1 MTDIAELR
9 DGAKNIHSIGPDRAA
24 GLLTAA
30 ADAIDALRRDFAEA
44 RQLASRYGI
53 ELGPHFAAHGE
64 HARTTGELRSN
75 IPYLGTEPLVER
87 ASIPEARR
95 LLGIANDPTIHVV
108 GEERGCQPGTC
119 LAEPRCRNRAEMR
132 AAHGTP
138 AEFAASIARA
148 APELLGSEAERAI
161 VTYNAAWADATEPSA
176 EVQRALNSELSAM
189 GCNPAS
195 ATQAEFKRA
204 LWSALHP
211 ILVLR
216 GDPPTLTKLGFEPGQ
231 SIPGKLLHKHVW
243 SESGDGCWDC
253 LLSLGRLGVPVYR
266 VPDLGIDVAL
276 TFPRE
281 LLEGLVL
288 EVREVDGK
296 RAGYLRLVRVED
308 LSTPIGAPSLAIAEQ
323 FDAEA
328 HAAAEDPGTPGDGQ
342 GVDLWPGSGLPPL
355 LSSRFKLSRDPAS
368 YDPENPRPDPTL
380 ESDKADPGLMRDEMD
395 DPRFPV
401 E

>member
-1 MTDIAELR
+1 MTDIDTADLR
-9 DGAKNIHSIGPDRAA
+9 DGATNIHSIGPDRAA
-24 GLLTAA
+24 GLLTTA

-64 HARTTGELRSN
+64 RARKTGEIRSN
-75 IPYLGTEPLVER
+75 IPYLGTE
-87 ASIPEARR
+87 ARR
-95 LLGIANDPTIHVV
+95 LLRIANDPTIHVV

-148 APELLGSEAERAI
+148 APELMGSEAERAI
-161 VTYNAAWADATEPSA
+161 VTYNAAWAAATEPSA
-176 EVQRALNSELSAM
+176 EIQWALNSELAAM
-189 GCNPAS
+189 GCDPAL

-204 LWSALHP
+204 LWSAS
-211 ILVLR
+211 
-216 GDPPTLTKLGFEPGQ
+216 GQ
-231 SIPGKLLHKHVW
+231 PLPGKLLHKHVW

-266 VPDLGIDVAL
+266 VPYLGTDVAL

-296 RAGYLRLVRVED
+296 QAGYLRLVRVAYEA
-308 LSTPIGAPSLAIAEQ
+308 TCAACEGEQ
-323 FDAEA
+323 FDGAICNACGDHVELTA
-328 HAAAEDPGTPGDGQ
+328 NGDGTFRRVYHSSAQIKQFEQAERFQ
-342 GVDLWPGSGLPPL
+342 GLD
-355 LSSRFKLSRDPAS
+355 D
-368 YDPENPRPDPTL
+368 
-380 ESDKADPGLMRDEMD
+380 SDRE
-395 DPRFPV
+395 
-401 E
+401 

>member
-1 MTDIAELR
+1 MTLQDRL
-9 DGAKNIHSIGPDRAA
+9 RAA
-24 GLLTAA
+24 AQTFSEHPPTFGLFLEA
-30 ADAIDALRRDFAEA
+30 ADALDALRSDLADARLIAGRHSTEA
-44 RQLASRYGI
+44 RAFI
-53 ELGPHFAAHGE
+53 
-64 HARTTGELRSN
+64 TT
-75 IPYLGTEPLVER
+75 
-87 ASIPEARR
+87 
-95 LLGIANDPTIHVV
+95 

-161 VTYNAAWADATEPSA
+161 VTYNAAWADANEPSA

-204 LWSALHP
+204 LWSAFHQL
-211 ILVLR
+211 L
-216 GDPPTLTKLGFEPGQ
+216 
-231 SIPGKLLHKHVW
+231 PGKLLHKHVW

-266 VPDLGIDVAL
+266 VPDLGTDVAL

-296 RAGYLRLVRVED
+296 LAGYLRLVRVED
-308 LSTPIGAPSLAIAEQ
+308 LSTPIGAPSLAVAEQ

-328 HAAAEDPGTPGDGQ
+328 RAAAEEPGTLGDGQ

-355 LSSRFKLSRDPAS
+355 MSATTIGALRRFAPEPEPFYEASCAACEGEQFEGAICNACGDHVELAANGDGTFWRVYHSPAQIEQAERFQGL
-368 YDPENPRPDPTL
+368 DD
-380 ESDKADPGLMRDEMD
+380 SDRE
-395 DPRFPV
+395 
-401 E
+401 